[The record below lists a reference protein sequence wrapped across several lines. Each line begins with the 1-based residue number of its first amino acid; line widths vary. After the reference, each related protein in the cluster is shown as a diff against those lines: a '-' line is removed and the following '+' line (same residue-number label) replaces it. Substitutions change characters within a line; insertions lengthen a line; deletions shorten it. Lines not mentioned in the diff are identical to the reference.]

1 MGVKMVRIDKL
12 PSGNVGLISIVVLG
26 LVATITI
33 GIPVENLPAE
43 QPGNGT
49 EVPAISELR
58 ASNSGLNSITLKWAS
73 PPGAEIDI
81 YKIYMDEILIDTV
94 DGNSHIYT
102 ISKLSPG
109 NWYNF
114 HVDACDPSGK
124 CSIGGSIAGAS
135 TLTVQEA
142 TEGIIMKVENLTSN
156 GMLNAAQGESL
167 IRNLAAIYQLDN
179 LNAKTTITQL
189 QFFIDNINVL
199 IAEGVLPQGSGQDL
213 IAATED
219 IIRNLS

>member
-1 MGVKMVRIDKL
+1 M
-12 PSGNVGLISIVVLG
+12 GLI
-26 LVATITI
+26 ATLTI
-33 GIPVENLPAE
+33 GIPVENFTSE
-43 QPGNGT
+43 KPGNAP

-58 ASNSGLNSITLKWAS
+58 ASNSGLNSITLKWANLDS
-73 PPGAEIDI
+73 SEIGT

-94 DGNSHIYT
+94 DGNSNTYT

-114 HVDACDPSGK
+114 QVVACNLGSK
-124 CSIGGSIAGAS
+124 CSTASSIAGAS
-135 TLTVQEA
+135 TLTVQEG

-179 LNAKTTITQL
+179 LNSKTTITQL
-189 QFFIDNINVL
+189 QLFINNINSL
-199 IAEGVLPQGSGQDL
+199 IAKGVLPQESGQDL

-219 IIRNLS
+219 IIRNL

>member
-1 MGVKMVRIDKL
+1 M
-12 PSGNVGLISIVVLG
+12 
-26 LVATITI
+26 
-33 GIPVENLPAE
+33 
-43 QPGNGT
+43 
-49 EVPAISELR
+49 
-58 ASNSGLNSITLKWAS
+58 
-73 PPGAEIDI
+73 
-81 YKIYMDEILIDTV
+81 IDTIN
-94 DGNSHIYT
+94 GNSNIYT

-114 HVDACDPSGK
+114 HVDACYPYGK
-124 CSIGGSIAGAS
+124 CSIGSSIAGAS
-135 TLTVQEA
+135 TLTLQEA

-189 QFFIDNINVL
+189 QFFIDNINSL
-199 IAEGVLPQGSGQDL
+199 IAKGVLPQGSGHDL
-213 IAATED
+213 IAATND